1 MNRNLDRSVKA
12 ICIAVLVVIPLLAVG
27 AVPAFAD
34 DPTWQGEYFANPDL
48 AGGPVMVRS
57 DPQIS
62 FDWGGGSPAPNI
74 PPDYFSVRWVR
85 NVDFAQD
92 NYRFYVN
99 HDDGVRVFFDGNLI
113 IDNWVDGA
121 NSSSAAVGVSG
132 GTHNLRVEYFERTG
146 NAYIHFWWSSAT
158 PQVGNL
164 VSCVFPPPSSSWL
177 KVYQQT
183 PGGAW
188 QDMRPEG
195 YGAMSPDGH
204 LKIDGLPVDSSFG
217 SGGNPYR
224 VELWDA
230 GSMVTAVGNV
240 VGEPPFLLLPNTDNY
255 TPWQCGNMPN
265 P

>member
-1 MNRNLDRSVKA
+1 MNRNPVGMLMSACAMAALALSLLGIRTVP
-12 ICIAVLVVIPLLAVG
+12 VLAED
-27 AVPAFAD
+27 AA
-34 DPTWQGEYFANPDL
+34 WQGEYFANPDL
-48 AGGPVMVRS
+48 MGGPVLVRS
-57 DPQIS
+57 DSQIG
-62 FDWGGGSPAPNI
+62 FDWGGGSPAPNV
-74 PPDYFSVRWVR
+74 PPDFFSVRWTR

-113 IDNWVDGA
+113 IDRWADGA
-121 NSSSAAVGVSG
+121 NSSSAEIGVSG

-146 NAYIHFWWSSAT
+146 NAYIHFWWTSAS

-164 VSCVFPPPSSSWL
+164 VSCVYPPPTSSWL

-183 PGGAW
+183 PSGDW
-188 QDMRPEG
+188 NDLRPEG
-195 YGAMSPDGH
+195 YGAMSPDGY
-204 LKIDGLPVDSSFG
+204 LKIDGLPVDPFFG
-217 SGGNPYR
+217 PAGNPYR
-224 VELWDA
+224 VELWEA
-230 GSMVTAVGNV
+230 GSMVAAVGNT